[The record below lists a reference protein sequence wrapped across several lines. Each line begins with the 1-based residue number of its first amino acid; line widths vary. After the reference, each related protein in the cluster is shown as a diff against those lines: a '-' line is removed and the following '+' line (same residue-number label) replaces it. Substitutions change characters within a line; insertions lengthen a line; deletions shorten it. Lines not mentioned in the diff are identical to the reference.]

1 MDTLLHLL
9 NTLWHLLNRLE
20 VPDSYPYLL
29 GVLGLFLIWKFHDM
43 QVKAGRI
50 QARDFWERSGV
61 RLFLYATPADVQ
73 ACSACRETTHM
84 VFLPSLVTAKKFTP
98 QEQPCMNPAGCRCLQ
113 VGFFGGWPEAREV
126 LARLKEQGGQLR
138 LSDEELKSFMETAK
152 SARAGAS
159 ADRMSLRMLNAMQA
173 EGSNPETAIEHYR
186 YVLDHAEEDRDLS
199 FMVPACLRLS
209 ELLEKRGRA
218 EESLQMVER
227 CLRDYGEKKKGPG
240 APTEVQRG
248 ALKTRQSFL
257 AAKANKTLQEA

>member
-1 MDTLLHLL
+1 MDTLLHLFD
-9 NTLWHLLNRLE
+9 TLLHLLSRIEL
-20 VPDSYPYLL
+20 PDSYPYLL
-29 GVLGLFLIWKFHDM
+29 GVLGLALIWKFHDM

-50 QARDFWERSGV
+50 KAKDFWERSGV
-61 RLFLYATPADVQ
+61 RMFLYATPADVQ

-84 VFLPSLVTAKKFTP
+84 VFLPSLVTAKRFMP

-126 LARLKEQGGQLR
+126 LARLKEQGGHLR
-138 LSDEELKSFMETAK
+138 LSDEELQSFLETAK
-152 SARAGAS
+152 TARAGAS

-173 EGSNPETAIEHYR
+173 EGNNPETAIEHYR
-186 YVLDHAEEDRDLS
+186 YVLDHAEEDRDIA

-209 ELLEKRGRA
+209 ELLEQSGRA

-240 APTEVQRG
+240 APTEVQRA
-248 ALKTRQSFL
+248 ALKTRQSLL
-257 AAKANKTLQEA
+257 AAKTLQEA